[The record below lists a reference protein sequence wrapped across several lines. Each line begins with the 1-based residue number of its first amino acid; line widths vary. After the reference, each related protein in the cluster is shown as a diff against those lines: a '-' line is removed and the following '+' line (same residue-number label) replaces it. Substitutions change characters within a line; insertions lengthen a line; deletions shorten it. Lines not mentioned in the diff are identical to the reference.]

1 MSITV
6 RQISQESHSE
16 FLNTTKAHV
25 SFLQLPQWG
34 TVKVGWK
41 PESIGFFMDSRLVG
55 VALVLYRPIPKLP
68 QRSLAY
74 IPEGPVIGDSDIDV
88 SEWSQALISHVKSR
102 GAFQVKMGPPVPLA
116 QWNAETIKAAI
127 ATENASL
134 LLSDLTPD
142 RNFPDA
148 QRLIHSLEQSGWTQE
163 KADGAGFGDVQP
175 RFVFQVPLAGKSED
189 EIFAGFNQL
198 WRRNIRKAEKAGVS
212 IRFGDRTDLPAFHE
226 IYVETAKR
234 DGFTPRGL
242 VYFERMWEALG
253 DHFTLHVAEYQD
265 HVAAATIMIT
275 VGPHAWYSYGAS
287 TTADRDVRPSNALQW
302 HMITAA
308 RTKGCATYDLR
319 GISNTLD
326 PGNHLFGLVTFKLGS
341 GGFAQEYVGEW
352 DFNIRKVWA
361 RAFRFYQSRG

>member
-6 RQISQESHSE
+6 RQISQQSHSE

-25 SFLQLPQWG
+25 SFLQLPEWG
-34 TVKVGWK
+34 AVKVGWK
-41 PESIGFFMDSRLVG
+41 PESIGFFKDSRLVG

-68 QRSLAY
+68 HRSLAY

-142 RNFPDA
+142 RNFPGA

-175 RFVFQVPLAGKSED
+175 RFVFQVPLAGRSAD

-198 WRRNIRKAEKAGVS
+198 WRRNIRKADKAGVS
-212 IRFGDRTDLPAFHE
+212 IRFGDRTDLPAFHA

-253 DHFTLHVAEYQD
+253 DHFTLHIAEYQD

-308 RTKGCATYDLR
+308 KAKGCATYDLR

-341 GGFAQEYVGEW
+341 GGLAQEYVGEW
-352 DFNIRKVWA
+352 DFDIRKVWA
-361 RAFRFYQSRG
+361 RAFRFYQSRA